1 MKMLNLEILRNTTG
15 TKPQGNSQDEEKARS
30 KLSRKFSLI
39 EMLSLMCK
47 DIKTGTY
54 NLSLCV

>member
-1 MKMLNLEILRNTTG
+1 MKMLNLEILRTQLGLNHRVT
-15 TKPQGNSQDEEKARS
+15 ARMKKKLES